1 MTSCSASCSSPCAT
15 VFAFAV
21 IVALGAWL
29 AGPGRLATRIR
40 TGTRSLFSRAPG
52 QTAISPRVA
61 GFVEHYRTPLRVL
74 VVGVGLLILV
84 VINHPGVTDVVV
96 VAILVLLFLGV
107 IELLGRNAPAP
118 AEQADS
124 KTKGGC
130 GAYGWSATPPRR
142 APPRPGRAA
151 APRRVVGARAGHRD
165 RHRDRRPCSLVLELL
180 GRGEPVDEPAPS

>member
-1 MTSCSASCSSPCAT
+1 MLRSALGVAFATLLFLFIWNFVRSPYEHALPASVNRAAAGAVYDQLLSFLLVALRT

-124 KTKGGC
+124 KI
-130 GAYGWSATPPRR
+130 
-142 APPRPGRAA
+142 
-151 APRRVVGARAGHRD
+151 
-165 RHRDRRPCSLVLELL
+165 
-180 GRGEPVDEPAPS
+180 